1 MVGDGSVTVDVW
13 EIEADGSRRHVPCQ
27 VGCVDDSTPQTLRGY
42 LSGYNWEMGLSDLL
56 PYDEQDDVGHIVQT
70 GTFVVAVTIG
80 GHTLP
85 QYTLSIVH

>member
-1 MVGDGSVTVDVW
+1 VTVDVW

-27 VGCVDDSTPQTLRGY
+27 VGCVSPTSTPQTLRGF
-42 LSGYNWEMGLSDLL
+42 LSADNWEIGLYDLL
-56 PYDEQDDVGHIVQT
+56 PRDEQEDLRHIVQT
-70 GTFVVAVTIG
+70 GTFVVAITIG